1 MTSVSYRLRISTKHP
16 MTLELLSSWR
26 ITIETGKDL
35 DEEGQELIMQLSPAY
50 IKWREETLQEGKTEG
65 KAEGKAEV
73 AINLLKNG
81 MSCEQVV
88 QVTGL
93 PMTLILQLAGTL
105 EK

>member
-65 KAEGKAEV
+65 KAEV